1 MKEQF
6 ARSALLLM
14 EENMDELAKKHVAIF
29 GIGGVGGYVVEALA
43 RTGIGCFTLVDHDVI
58 SITNINRQIIA
69 TMDTIGRKKVDVM
82 KERIHAISP
91 ETEVY
96 TYDTFF
102 LEEHANEF
110 DFSSFDYVI
119 DAVDT
124 VSAKLA
130 LVMKAKKMNIP
141 IISAM
146 GAGNKLDPTQME
158 VADIYET
165 SVCPLAKVMRYELRK
180 RGVDSLKVVYSKE
193 KPIPIQTLVENGKR
207 IPGSVAYVPSTMGF
221 IIASE
226 VIRDLLKEK
235 IDVNTK

>member
-6 ARSALLLM
+6 TRSALLFTN
-14 EENMDELAKKHVAIF
+14 ENIEKLANKHVAIF

-43 RTGIGCFTLVDHDVI
+43 RTGIGHFTLVDHDEV

-69 TMDTIGRKKVDVM
+69 TMNTIGRKKVDVM
-82 KERIHAISP
+82 KERILSISP
-91 ETEVY
+91 ETEVL

-102 LEEHANEF
+102 LEEHADEF
-110 DFSSFDYVI
+110 DFSSFDYIV

-130 LVMKAKKMNIP
+130 LVMKAKETGVP

-193 KPIPIQTLVENGKR
+193 KPIATETLVENGKR
-207 IPGSVAYVPSTMGF
+207 IPGSVAYVPSTMGL
-221 IIASE
+221 IMASE
-226 VIRDLLKEK
+226 VIHDLIKE
-235 IDVNTK
+235 